1 MSVLVAANQDNGLLN
16 SILLREKDMK
26 KKLPLNQKIYLP
38 EYFSDTVARTF
49 EKESEQRI
57 LYWDFRKTLDE
68 KVKMQIE
75 ILLNEIVKSIK
86 NKAER
91 RNGYLLPLKC
101 LFCYA
106 EKSGMRDIMKMET
119 DQEQEY
125 FCMLKEEYGNSCL
138 RTPKFILFCRKVL
151 FLKAEEISWEANV
164 WFIEKLNISSERY
177 SRSNA
182 IESFSFLD
190 IHSSDNRQSL
200 QRYLKYLLTVTS
212 LNLGTIRIHHTY
224 IKEFLRFLEDCE
236 KNITDIEHNSVEEYL
251 KRLSMQNISAESYN
265 NKLRVISSF
274 LNYLRV
280 TDCIDEFSNPISF
293 YYKKSHPVANEI
305 DNLDQKLD
313 LLTSHLGQFSD
324 NLRIMSLI
332 LLTTG
337 IKKGQ
342 LFLLKNADF
351 YYENENSWM
360 KVPDITKSIP
370 IPDVL
375 HWLVLKYSDRNHI
388 SVENLLFLNNGK
400 RFTTEGF
407 QNAIMKQCRRAG
419 IFTDEYVFKGN
430 GYQKEVCKALY
441 RSGTSIQVIRD
452 YMGYQTDE
460 MVKKNIGLLDEE
472 LVEKSMEYYSKMES
486 SLGGNLLMTKYDK
499 MNETNRQESRR
510 KIERAVEEICRVSS
524 EGKALSVSELSQK
537 TGLSR
542 GFFYKNEEVKSVL
555 DEEREKIDQ
564 GKLAQIKQEV
574 REKSMEKQVEIY
586 QNEIKKLLEENKRLK
601 RENIMLARKVE
612 KLSMK

>member
-1 MSVLVAANQDNGLLN
+1 
-16 SILLREKDMK
+16 MK
-26 KKLPLNQKIYLP
+26 RKLPLNQEIYLP
-38 EYFSDTVARTF
+38 DYFSNIVARTF

-57 LYWDFRKTLDE
+57 LYWDFRKSLDE

-106 EKSGMRDIMKMET
+106 EKSGMRDIMKMEQ
-119 DQEQEY
+119 DQEQKY
-125 FCMLKEEYGNSCL
+125 FCMLKEEYGNPCL
-138 RTPKFILFCRKVL
+138 SPKKFIFFCRKIL
-151 FLKAEEISWEANV
+151 FLKAEEINLDANV
-164 WFIEKLNISSERY
+164 WFTERLNISSERY

-190 IHSSDNRQSL
+190 IHFNDNRQGL
-200 QRYLKYLLTVTS
+200 QRYLKYLLKVTS

-224 IKEFLRFLEDCE
+224 IKEFLRFLEECE

-251 KRLSMQNISAESYN
+251 KRLSMQHISAESYN

-274 LNYLRV
+274 LHYLQV
-280 TDCIDEFSNPISF
+280 TDCIGEFSNPVPL
-293 YYKKSHPVANEI
+293 YYKKSYPVANEI

-313 LLTSHLGQFSD
+313 LLTNHLGEFPD

-332 LLTTG
+332 LLTIG

-360 KVPDITKSIP
+360 KIPDTTRSIP
-370 IPDVL
+370 IPDIL
-375 HWLVLKYSDRNHI
+375 HWLVLKYSDKNHI

-400 RFTTEGF
+400 KFTAEGF
-407 QNAIMKQCRRAG
+407 QNAIMKQCRRSG
-419 IFTDEYVFKGN
+419 ILTDEYVFKGN

-441 RSGTSIQVIRD
+441 RSSTSIQVIRD

-460 MVKKNIGLLDEE
+460 IVKKNIGLLDEE
-472 LVEKSMEYYSKMES
+472 LAKKTIQYYAKMEN
-486 SLGGNLLMTKYDK
+486 SLGGTLLMEKYDK
-499 MNETNRQESRR
+499 MNETNCQESIR
-510 KIERAVEEICRVSS
+510 KIECAIEGIHRASS
-524 EGKALSVSELSQK
+524 EGKALSVSELSQNI
-537 TGLSR
+537 GLSK
-542 GFFYKNEEVKSVL
+542 GLFYKNEEVKLVL
-555 DEEREKIDQ
+555 NEEREKIDQ
-564 GKLAQIKQEV
+564 DKLAQIRWEV
-574 REKSMEKQVEIY
+574 CEKSMEKRVEIY
-586 QNEIKKLLEENKRLK
+586 QNEMKKLLEENKRLK
-601 RENIMLARKVE
+601 KENIMLARKLE

>member
-1 MSVLVAANQDNGLLN
+1 MGCQIAFYKQ
-16 SILLREKDMK
+16 EKDMK
-26 KKLPLNQKIYLP
+26 RKLPLNKENYLP
-38 EYFSDTVARTF
+38 EYFSDTVARSF

-57 LYWDFRKTLDE
+57 LYWDFRKALDE
-68 KVKMQIE
+68 KIKMQIE

-106 EKSGMRDIMKMET
+106 EKSGMRDIMKMESA
-119 DQEQEY
+119 QEQEY
-125 FCMLKEEYGNSCL
+125 FCMLKKEYGNPCL
-138 RTPKFILFCRKVL
+138 SPKKFIFFCRRVL
-151 FLKAEEISWEANV
+151 FLKAEEINWEANV
-164 WFIEKLNISSERY
+164 WFTERLNISSERY

-190 IHSSDNRQSL
+190 IHFNDNRQSL

-224 IKEFLRFLEDCE
+224 IKEFLRFLEERE
-236 KNITDIEHNSVEEYL
+236 KNITGIEHNSVEEYL
-251 KRLSMQNISAESYN
+251 KRLSMQHISAESYN

-274 LNYLRV
+274 LHYLQV
-280 TDCIDEFSNPISF
+280 TDCIDEFSNPIPL
-293 YYKKSHPVANEI
+293 YYKKSYPAVNEI
-305 DNLDQKLD
+305 DNLDRKLD
-313 LLTSHLGQFSD
+313 LLTSHLGEFPD

-351 YYENENSWM
+351 YYENENSWL
-360 KVPDITKSIP
+360 KVPDTTRSIP

-388 SVENLLFLNNGK
+388 SVENQLFLNNGK
-400 RFTTEGF
+400 KFTAERF
-407 QNAIMKQCRRAG
+407 QNAIMKQCRRSG
-419 IFTDEYVFKGN
+419 ILTDEYVFKGN

-441 RSGTSIQVIRD
+441 RNGTSIQVIRD

-460 MVKKNIGLLDEE
+460 MVKKHIGLLDEE
-472 LVEKSMEYYSKMES
+472 LVKKSMEYYAKMES
-486 SLGGNLLMTKYDK
+486 SLGGNLLMAKYDK
-499 MNETNRQESRR
+499 MNEKNRQESRR
-510 KIERAVEEICRVSS
+510 KIERAVEEIRRAST
-524 EGKALSVSELSQK
+524 EGKNLSVSELSQN
-537 TGLSR
+537 TGLSK

-555 DEEREKIDQ
+555 DEEREKTDQ
-564 GKLAQIKQEV
+564 GKLAQIKREV

-586 QNEIKKLLEENKRLK
+586 QNEIKKLLEENERLK
-601 RENIMLARKVE
+601 KENIMLTRKVE